1 MKQNKTIN
9 YKALKN
15 VFNEMP
21 EEKAMLGLSLI
32 KELEFMKKTMTKLKR
47 ELTTRGVI
55 TQMDQGK
62 YFIERANPALQ
73 QYNAMIKNFNSTVKQ
88 ISELIPKELSDPF
101 DDFDNDEL

>member
-1 MKQNKTIN
+1 MKQIKAIN
-9 YKALKN
+9 FKSLKN

-32 KELEFMKKTMTKLKR
+32 KELEFMKKTMNQLKK
-47 ELTTRGVI
+47 ELADKGVI
-55 TQMDQGK
+55 TQMNQGK

-73 QYNAMIKNFNSTVKQ
+73 QYNAMIKNYNSTIKQ
-88 ISELIPKELSDPF
+88 ISELIPKELLDI